1 MLCEFSCGEDSTYCR
16 FIFSKL
22 EVGILPLP
30 VLPVCNVFCLRR
42 VEFDKMQAY
51 DRNVK
56 EKLGTDAY
64 RLILHEVDSGVI
76 CDQKMRDIAKGLHPA
91 VKIVGNHHRRILGGG
106 KCDAHE
112 MRSILSNWW
121 LFGDLHE
128 IAKEEALQRL
138 VMVFREDPV
147 TLKPLATELAKL
159 LPKGDDHGKV
169 GKYFLYH
176 FCFQIQNLL
185 LLGPGTRIILIR

>member
-1 MLCEFSCGEDSTYCR
+1 M
-16 FIFSKL
+16 
-22 EVGILPLP
+22 
-30 VLPVCNVFCLRR
+30 PVCNVFCLRR
-42 VEFDKMQAY
+42 VELDKMQAY

-76 CDQKMRDIAKGLHPA
+76 CDQKMRDIAKGLYPA
-91 VKIVGNHHRRILGGG
+91 EVKIVGNHQRRISGGA

-112 MRSILSNWW
+112 MRSILSDWW
-121 LFGDLHE
+121 LLGDLLE
-128 IAKEEALQRL
+128 ISKEEALQRL

-176 FCFQIQNLL
+176 FFQIQNLP

>member
-1 MLCEFSCGEDSTYCR
+1 MSKKSLALMILCD
-16 FIFSKL
+16 
-22 EVGILPLP
+22 
-30 VLPVCNVFCLRR
+30 
-42 VEFDKMQAY
+42 
-51 DRNVK
+51 
-56 EKLGTDAY
+56 
-64 RLILHEVDSGVI
+64 VDSGVI

-91 VKIVGNHHRRILGGG
+91 VKIVGNHQRRILGGC

-112 MRSILSNWW
+112 MRSILSDWW

-159 LPKGDDHGKV
+159 LPKGNDHGKV
-169 GKYFLYH
+169 ENIF
-176 FCFQIQNLL
+176 FIIFVFQIQNLL
-185 LLGPGTRIILIR
+185 LLGHGIRIILIR